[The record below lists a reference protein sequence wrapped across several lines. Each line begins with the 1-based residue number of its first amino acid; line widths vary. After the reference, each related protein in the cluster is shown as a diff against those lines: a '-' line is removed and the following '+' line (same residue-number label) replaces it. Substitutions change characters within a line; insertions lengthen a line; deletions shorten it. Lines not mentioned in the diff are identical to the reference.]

1 VEGTAQRAAVVDAV
15 LGIAEETASSPV
27 QVSLAWLRRRAV
39 LAATAL
45 VPIVGPRS
53 PEHLQE
59 FLRSLDL
66 ELGDEHYRRLD
77 EVSAVRLGTPHED
90 VAASLSHGFD
100 GDRTLLDVS
109 PVPVL

>member
-1 VEGTAQRAAVVDAV
+1 VEGTAQRVAVVDAV
-15 LGIAEETASSPV
+15 LGIAEETGSSPV
-27 QVSLAWLRRRAV
+27 QVSLAWLRQRAV
-39 LAATAL
+39 LAATTL
-45 VPIVGPRS
+45 VPILGPRS

-59 FLRSLDL
+59 YLRSLDL

-77 EVSAVRLGTPHED
+77 EISAVRLGTPHED